1 MDLPDLVSE
10 RDNGYPAWKRTAF
23 LVGGGVCVVLGVIG
37 WLMPVVTG
45 IPFYVAGFV
54 LFGLASV
61 RMARTINALD
71 RKLPDRVRRALR
83 RAFPNS
89 SAS

>member
-1 MDLPDLVSE
+1 
-10 RDNGYPAWKRTAF
+10 
-23 LVGGGVCVVLGVIG
+23 
-37 WLMPVVTG
+37 
-45 IPFYVAGFV
+45 
-54 LFGLASV
+54 
-61 RMARTINALD
+61 MARTINALD